1 MPESGS
7 EFAFVI
13 VGADRLWA
21 ADCSVMPTRVSG
33 NTNIPRDDDRG
44 KSGRHDRGRRPTTTS
59 REESMAGSGVKQVV
73 AASMIG
79 ATIEW

>member
-13 VGADRLWA
+13 VGADRLWP

-33 NTNIPRDDDRG
+33 NTNIPAMMIAEKAADMIAEDDQQQHH
-44 KSGRHDRGRRPTTTS
+44 GRKAWQAQ
-59 REESMAGSGVKQVV
+59 E
-73 AASMIG
+73 
-79 ATIEW
+79 